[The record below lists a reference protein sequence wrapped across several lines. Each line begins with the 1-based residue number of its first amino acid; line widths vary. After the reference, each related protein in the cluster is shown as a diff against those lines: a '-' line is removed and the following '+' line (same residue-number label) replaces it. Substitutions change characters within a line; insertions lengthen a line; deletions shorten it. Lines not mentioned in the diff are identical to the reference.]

1 MLSAWDSWDAVAGH
15 SFSAYEREL
24 KDLLQ
29 GDRSAVLRY
38 SKSILPVDR
47 PDLERIVDQPFL
59 VIRGAGSF
67 GFDLVALR
75 GGLALPVEVK
85 ASSEAT
91 IHFSAASG
99 RAAEQLEAHR
109 ASVERVGLVAV
120 YAYRKIGH
128 RRGDA
133 WRLFSAARQPQRG
146 SLGLLAKRLP
156 PVERTPQGNA
166 VLRWDHGMPLVRFF
180 STVHALFE
188 PVALVAP

>member
-1 MLSAWDSWDAVAGH
+1 VVGH

-38 SKSILPVDR
+38 SKSLAPTER
-47 PDLERIVDQPFL
+47 PDLERILDAPFL
-59 VIRGAGSF
+59 VIRGAGSL

-75 GGLALPVEVK
+75 GGLALPLEVK

-99 RAAEQLEAHR
+99 RASEQLEAHR
-109 ASVERVGLVAV
+109 TAVEKVGLVAV

-128 RRGDA
+128 RGGDS
-133 WRLFSAARQPQRG
+133 WRMFSAARLPPRG
-146 SLGLLAKRLP
+146 SLGLLARRLP
-156 PVERTPQGNA
+156 AVERTREGHA

-180 STVHALFE
+180 ATVHTLFE
-188 PVALVAP
+188 PVALAVP

>member
-1 MLSAWDSWDAVAGH
+1 MARDVVGH

-29 GDRSAVLRY
+29 GERSAVLRY
-38 SKSILPVDR
+38 SKTILPTER
-47 PDLERIVDQPFL
+47 PDLERILAEPFL
-59 VIRGAGSF
+59 VIRGAGSL

-75 GGLALPVEVK
+75 GGLALPLEVK

-109 ASVERVGLVAV
+109 AAVERVGLVAV
-120 YAYRKIGH
+120 YAYRRIGH
-128 RRGDA
+128 RGGDA
-133 WRLFSAARQPQRG
+133 WRLFSAARHPQRG
-146 SLGLLAKRLP
+146 SLGLLSRRLP
-156 PVERTPQGNA
+156 SVDRTPQGNA
-166 VLRWDHGMPLVRFF
+166 VLRWEHGMPLVRFF
-180 STVHALFE
+180 ATVHALFE

>member
-1 MLSAWDSWDAVAGH
+1 MVGH

-38 SKSILPVDR
+38 SKSIAPTER

-59 VIRGAGSF
+59 VIRGAGSL

-75 GGLALPVEVK
+75 GALALPVEVK
-85 ASSEAT
+85 ASSEMT

-99 RAAEQLEAHR
+99 RASEQLEAHR
-109 ASVERVGLVAV
+109 AAVERVGLVAV

-128 RRGDA
+128 RGGDA
-133 WRLFSAARQPQRG
+133 WRMFSAARQTLPG
-146 SLGLLAKRLP
+146 SLGLLARRLP
-156 PVERTPQGNA
+156 AVERTREGNA

-180 STVHALFE
+180 STVHTLFG

>member
-1 MLSAWDSWDAVAGH
+1 VVGH
-15 SFSAYEREL
+15 SFSSYEREL
-24 KDLLQ
+24 KGLLQ

-38 SKSILPVDR
+38 SKTVLPVER

-59 VIRGAGSF
+59 VIRGAGSL

-75 GGLALPVEVK
+75 GGLALPLEVK
-85 ASSEAT
+85 ASSEPT

-128 RRGDA
+128 RGGDA
-133 WRLFSAARQPQRG
+133 WRIFSAARLPQRG
-146 SLGLLAKRLP
+146 SLGLLARRIP
-156 PVERTPQGNA
+156 PVERTREGNA
-166 VLRWDHGMPLVRFF
+166 VLRWEHGMPLVRFF
-180 STVHALFE
+180 ATVHALFE
-188 PVALVAP
+188 PDGAAAP